1 MKKKRLTREEKE
13 KIIKTV
19 EETRKRSQWRKGEIL
34 RALSLSR
41 SRYYHW
47 QHRQE
52 EGWDGSDGKPSG
64 RTVDRVLPEEV
75 RAVCSY
81 AVQHPELGYRPLTYQ
96 MIDEETAYLSCSSV
110 YRILDQHNLLA
121 RWKRREGKE
130 EGRLWEVSAPDEQW
144 HTDILYLWVRGRWYF
159 FVGILDNYS
168 RYIVHWDLLLT
179 MQAQDVTLVIQ
190 EALEKVEGAEPR
202 IVTDHGSQFTGKDF
216 RTLIRAHELEHI
228 KTAVAHPESNGR
240 MERFHRSLRQEGL
253 REQPLEDYYQARK
266 VIEAYVEEYNHKRLH
281 SSLHYLRPVDY
292 YRGDPEKLLAVRR
305 EKLKRARERRK
316 KQNQKLEREAA

>member
-1 MKKKRLTREEKE
+1 MSPPPLW
-13 KIIKTV
+13 IYIK
-19 EETRKRSQWRKGEIL
+19 W
-34 RALSLSR
+34 
-41 SRYYHW
+41 
-47 QHRQE
+47 
-52 EGWDGSDGKPSG
+52 
-64 RTVDRVLPEEV
+64 
-75 RAVCSY
+75 
-81 AVQHPELGYRPLTYQ
+81 
-96 MIDEETAYLSCSSV
+96 
-110 YRILDQHNLLA
+110 
-121 RWKRREGKE
+121 E
-130 EGRLWEVSAPDEQW
+130 EGRLWEARTPDEQW

-216 RTLIRAHELEHI
+216 RTLMKAHELEHI

-240 MERFHRSLRQEGL
+240 IERFHGSLRQEGL

-266 VIEAYVEEYNHKRLH
+266 VIEDYVEEYNHKRLH

-316 KQNQKLEREAA
+316 KQHQKLEGKAA